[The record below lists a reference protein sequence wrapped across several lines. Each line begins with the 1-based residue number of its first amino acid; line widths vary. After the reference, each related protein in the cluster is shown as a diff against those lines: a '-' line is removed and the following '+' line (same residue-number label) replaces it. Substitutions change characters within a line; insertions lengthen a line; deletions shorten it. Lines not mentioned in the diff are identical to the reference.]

1 MKQIQK
7 GIIHIADI
15 SGYTAFLNESELEH
29 AQGTLQSLLEV
40 LIENTHL
47 PLVISRLEGDAVI
60 SYATEG
66 SFLQGASV
74 LEMVESSYIA
84 FRRALE
90 LMVIN
95 TTCTCNACRNIPNL
109 DLKFFIHHGSFG
121 LQPLPA
127 YTELVGTDVNTA
139 HRLTKNHVKQET
151 GYEAY
156 ALFTRAA
163 VEALGIQEIAEEMAQ
178 LQESYEHIGVVDI
191 FVKDMHLVWEAGRE
205 QARIIV
211 SEDDALVVL
220 EFDFPV
226 SVVQLWDYLLKPE
239 MRALFTNSDKA
250 ETENT
255 PKGRIGEGAV
265 YYCAHG
271 SLTVKQTVVD
281 WQPFETHTTYDLG
294 TFGLPTYV
302 TYKLSETENG
312 SHLKMINGRVQSK
325 NPLKRWAGGLFIKFA
340 LKSLGHIGPN
350 SLRQRMEEDLAS
362 GEIHSAEESEIDA
375 GAIRESIQAALV
387 ESKTGSQ
394 SGL

>member
-1 MKQIQK
+1 MKQVEK

-40 LIENTHL
+40 LIENTQL

-60 SYATEG
+60 SYATDA
-66 SFLQGASV
+66 SFLQGSSV

-95 TTCTCNACRNIPNL
+95 TTCTCNACRNITNL
-109 DLKFFIHHGSFG
+109 DLKFFIHHGSYA
-121 LQPLPA
+121 LQPLA
-127 YTELVGTDVNTA
+127 TYTELVGTDVNTA
-139 HRLTKNHVKQET
+139 HRLTKNHVVEET

-163 VEALGIQEIAEEMAQ
+163 VEALNIQEIAEEMVP
-178 LQESYEHIGVVDI
+178 LKESYEHIGEVDI
-191 FVKDMHLVWEAGRE
+191 FVMDMHQVWEAGKE
-205 QARIIV
+205 QTRIIV
-211 SEDDALVVL
+211 SEDEALVVL

-239 MRALFTNSDKA
+239 MRALFTNSDRA
-250 ETENT
+250 ETENA
-255 PKGRIGEGAV
+255 PQGRIGEGSV

-271 SLTVKQTVVD
+271 SLVVKQTIVD
-281 WQPFETHTTYDLG
+281 WQPFETHTTFDLG

-302 TYKLSETENG
+302 TYRLSETENG
-312 SHLKMINGRVQSK
+312 SHLKMLSSPVQAK
-325 NPLKRWAGGLFIKFA
+325 NPLKRWAGGLFVKLA

-350 SLRQRMEEDLAS
+350 SLRQRMEEDLAN
-362 GEIHSAEESEIDA
+362 GELLSAEESEIYTEA
-375 GAIRESIQAALV
+375 LRESIRTALL
-387 ESKTGSQ
+387 EAKE
-394 SGL
+394 

>member
-1 MKQIQK
+1 MKQVEK

-29 AQGTLQSLLEV
+29 AQDSLHSLLEV

-60 SYATEG
+60 SYALED

-84 FRRALE
+84 FRRALD
-90 LMVIN
+90 LMILN

-121 LQPLPA
+121 LQPLPT
-127 YTELVGTDVNTA
+127 YTELVGSDVNIA
-139 HRLTKNHVKQET
+139 HRLTKNSVRKET
-151 GYEAY
+151 GFEAY

-163 VEALGIQEIAEEMAQ
+163 VEALGIQEIAVEMVQ
-178 LQESYEHIGVVDI
+178 LQESYEHIGEVDI
-191 FVKDMHLVWEAGRE
+191 YVKDMHQVWEAGKE
-205 QARIIV
+205 GTRITV
-211 SEDDALVVL
+211 GEDEALVVL

-239 MRALFTNSDKA
+239 MRALFTNSDRAVA
-250 ETENT
+250 ENA

-271 SLTVKQTVVD
+271 SLTVKQTIVD

-302 TYKLSETENG
+302 TYRLSETENG
-312 SHLKMINGRVQSK
+312 SHLKLINGPVQSQ
-325 NPLKRWAGGLFIKFA
+325 NPLKRWAGNLFIKFA
-340 LKSLGHIGPN
+340 LKSFGHIGPDK
-350 SLRQRMEEDLAS
+350 LRQRMEEDLAQ
-362 GEIHSAEESEIDA
+362 GKLLTPQEETEFDTKMIGDS
-375 GAIRESIQAALV
+375 IRAALTEV
-387 ESKTGSQ
+387 KE
-394 SGL
+394 

>member
-1 MKQIQK
+1 MEQIQK

-74 LEMVESSYIA
+74 LEMIESSYIA

-163 VEALGIQEIAEEMAQ
+163 VEDVGKLTHDASTHDHHVAAVLDARSEGDHMRQCVCVSAR
-178 LQESYEHIGVVDI
+178 VVRWLRRPRLHGSKRGDGT
-191 FVKDMHLVWEAGRE
+191 V
-205 QARIIV
+205 
-211 SEDDALVVL
+211 
-220 EFDFPV
+220 
-226 SVVQLWDYLLKPE
+226 
-239 MRALFTNSDKA
+239 RALQHAFHAA
-250 ETENT
+250 EHAERHVLQQN
-255 PKGRIGEGAV
+255 GADGV
-265 YYCAHG
+265 G
-271 SLTVKQTVVD
+271 
-281 WQPFETHTTYDLG
+281 
-294 TFGLPTYV
+294 
-302 TYKLSETENG
+302 
-312 SHLKMINGRVQSK
+312 
-325 NPLKRWAGGLFIKFA
+325 
-340 LKSLGHIGPN
+340 
-350 SLRQRMEEDLAS
+350 
-362 GEIHSAEESEIDA
+362 
-375 GAIRESIQAALV
+375 
-387 ESKTGSQ
+387 
-394 SGL
+394 

>member
-1 MKQIQK
+1 MKQVER

-29 AQGTLQSLLEV
+29 AQGTLQSLMEV
-40 LIENTHL
+40 LIDKTQL

-60 SYATEG
+60 SYAKDG
-66 SFLQGASV
+66 SYLQGSSV

-95 TTCTCNACRNIPNL
+95 TTCTCNACRNITNL
-109 DLKFFIHHGSFG
+109 DLKFFIHHGSYA
-121 LQPLPA
+121 LQTLPA
-127 YTELVGTDVNTA
+127 YTELVGADVNTT
-139 HRLTKNHVKQET
+139 HRLTKNNVKEET

-163 VEALGIQEIAEEMAQ
+163 VEALGIQEIAEGMTP
-178 LQESYEHIGVVDI
+178 LKESYEHIGTVDI
-191 FVKDMHLVWEAGRE
+191 FVMDMHEVWEAGKE
-205 QARIIV
+205 GSRIIV
-211 SEDDALVVL
+211 SEDEALVVL

-250 ETENT
+250 EADNISG
-255 PKGRIGEGAV
+255 GRIGEGVV

-271 SLTVKQTVVD
+271 SLIVKQTIVD

-294 TFGLPTYV
+294 SFGIPGYV
-302 TYKLSETENG
+302 TYRLSETENG
-312 SHLKMINGRVQSK
+312 SRLKMINGPVLVKS
-325 NPLKRWAGGLFIKFA
+325 PLKRWAGSLFVKFA

-350 SLRQRMEEDLAS
+350 RLRQRMEEDHAK
-362 GEIHSAEESEIDA
+362 GELLSVEETEIDTD
-375 GAIRESIQAALV
+375 AIRDSIRAALL
-387 ESKTGSQ
+387 EGNE
-394 SGL
+394 

>member
-1 MKQIQK
+1 MKQVEK

-40 LIENTHL
+40 LIENTQL

-60 SYATEG
+60 SYAPEG
-66 SFLQGASV
+66 SFLQGATV

-109 DLKFFIHHGSFG
+109 DLKFFIHHGSFA
-121 LQPLPA
+121 LQPLTT
-127 YTELVGTDVNTA
+127 YTELVGTDVNTI
-139 HRLTKNHVKQET
+139 HRLMKNHVREET
-151 GYEAY
+151 GFEAY
-156 ALFTRAA
+156 ALFTQAA
-163 VEALGIQEIAEEMAQ
+163 VEALGIQEIAEEMAE
-178 LQESYEHIGVVDI
+178 LQESYEHIGAVDI
-191 FVKDMHLVWEAGRE
+191 FVMDMHLVWEAGRE
-205 QARIIV
+205 QSRITV
-211 SEDDALVVL
+211 GEDEALIVL

-239 MRALFTNSDKA
+239 MRALFTNSERA
-250 ETENT
+250 ETENA

-271 SLTVKQTVVD
+271 SLIVKQTIVD

-294 TFGLPTYV
+294 SFGLPTYV
-302 TYKLSETENG
+302 TYRLSETENG
-312 SHLKMINGRVQSK
+312 SHLKMINSPVQAK
-325 NPLKRWAGGLFIKFA
+325 NPLKRWVGGLFIKFA
-340 LKSLGHIGPN
+340 LKSFGHIGPN
-350 SLRQRMEEDLAS
+350 SLRQRMEEDLAK
-362 GEIHSAEESEIDA
+362 GEILSAEESEIDP
-375 GAIRESIQAALV
+375 GAIRESIRVALA
-387 ESKTGSQ
+387 EAKE
-394 SGL
+394 

>member
-1 MKQIQK
+1 MKQVER

-29 AQGTLQSLLEV
+29 AQGTLQSLMEV
-40 LIENTHL
+40 LIDKTQL

-60 SYATEG
+60 SYAKDG
-66 SFLQGASV
+66 SYLQGSSV

-95 TTCTCNACRNIPNL
+95 TTCTCNACRNITNL
-109 DLKFFIHHGSFG
+109 DLKFFIHHGSYA
-121 LQPLPA
+121 LQTLPA
-127 YTELVGTDVNTA
+127 YTELVGADVNTT
-139 HRLTKNHVKQET
+139 HRLTKNNVKEET

-163 VEALGIQEIAEEMAQ
+163 VEALGIQEIAEGMTP
-178 LQESYEHIGVVDI
+178 LKESYEHIGTVDI
-191 FVKDMHLVWEAGRE
+191 FVMDMHEVWEAGKE
-205 QARIIV
+205 GSRIIV
-211 SEDDALVVL
+211 SEDEALVVL

-250 ETENT
+250 EADNISG
-255 PKGRIGEGAV
+255 GRIGEGVV

-271 SLTVKQTVVD
+271 SLIVKQTIVD

-294 TFGLPTYV
+294 SFGIPGYV
-302 TYKLSETENG
+302 TYRLSETENG
-312 SHLKMINGRVQSK
+312 SRLKMINGPVLVKS
-325 NPLKRWAGGLFIKFA
+325 PLKRWAGSLFVKFA

-350 SLRQRMEEDLAS
+350 RLRQRMEEDQAK
-362 GEIHSAEESEIDA
+362 GELLSVEETEIDTD
-375 GAIRESIQAALV
+375 AIRDSIRAALL
-387 ESKTGSQ
+387 EGNE
-394 SGL
+394 

>member
-1 MKQIQK
+1 MKQVEK
-7 GIIHIADI
+7 GIIQIADI

-29 AQGTLQSLLEV
+29 AQDSLQSLLEV

-66 SFLQGASV
+66 SFLQGTSM

-84 FRRALE
+84 FRQALE

-109 DLKFFIHHGSFG
+109 DLKFFIHHGSYG

-127 YTELVGTDVNTA
+127 YTELVGADVNLT
-139 HRLTKNHVKQET
+139 HRLTKNRVREET
-151 GYEAY
+151 GFEAY

-163 VEALGIQEIAEEMAQ
+163 VETLGIQEIAGEMVQ
-178 LQESYEHIGVVDI
+178 LQESYEHIGTVDI
-191 FVKDMHLVWEAGRE
+191 YVKDMHQVWEAGKE
-205 QARIIV
+205 GARIIV
-211 SEDDALVVL
+211 SEEEALIAL

-226 SVVQLWDYLLKPE
+226 SQVQLWDYLLDPE

-250 ETENT
+250 VAENT
-255 PKGRIGEGAV
+255 HHGRVGEGAV

-271 SLTVKQTVVD
+271 SLVVKQTIVD

-294 TFGLPTYV
+294 TFSLPTYV
-302 TYKLSETENG
+302 TYRLSETAGG
-312 SHLKMINGRVQSK
+312 SRLKLINGPVLSK
-325 NPLKRWAGGLFIKFA
+325 NPLKRWVGNLFIKFA
-340 LKSLGHIGPN
+340 LMAYGHIGPDK
-350 SLRQRMEEDLAS
+350 LRQRMEEDLAQ
-362 GEIHSAEESEIDA
+362 GQLRTAQETEIDL
-375 GAIRESIQAALV
+375 GAIRKSIRAALV
-387 ESKTGSQ
+387 EDNAIRE
-394 SGL
+394 